1 MRQLTAPVRLLLI
14 WSVRGYQTFIS
25 PALPRRC
32 KYYPSCSQ
40 YAMDALQKYGVLRGI
55 VLAGWRLLRCNP
67 LSYGG
72 YDPVDRQT
80 LFPLRGRRARSCTCS
95 PGSSVAEGKAEVAD
109 GMVEVGENPECA
121 RHIVVTAGRAA

>member
-1 MRQLTAPVRLLLI
+1 MPAISVRQLSSPLRVLLV
-14 WSVRGYQTFIS
+14 WSIRGYQTFIS

-40 YAMDALQKYGVLRGI
+40 YAVDALTQYGVVRGI

-72 YDPVDRQT
+72 YDPVERQT
-80 LFPLRGRRARSCTCS
+80 LFASNRGRGIHPACSDGCSDTLELPAR
-95 PGSSVAEGKAEVAD
+95 GQAEAGGVPAE
-109 GMVEVGENPECA
+109 
-121 RHIVVTAGRAA
+121 HAA